1 MSELLLAG
9 IVLLTLT
16 GVAGLVVA
24 GYAWRL
30 RKTPGALPLL
40 ITALAVAE
48 WSLAYVGELLASD
61 LAGKVLWGQLQ
72 YLGITLVS
80 FGWLL
85 LAADLS
91 NRRRWRDPR
100 VMIAL
105 LIIPAVTQVLIWTNS
120 LHGLIWATVA
130 LDTAGSFPALQVTYG
145 PWFWVVWVSAQVQ
158 LLLGTIFL
166 FVRLVRL
173 RKLYRWQVGL
183 LILAALAPWIGNI
196 IYVLRLLP
204 LPNLD
209 LTPFAF
215 GVATLI
221 LAYSIFRYRFL
232 DLRPVARKAVVDGLP
247 DAVLVFDLM
256 GRAAELNPAAEALLR
271 LPPEPLGK
279 PDESVLAYWPEL
291 LTLAREQG
299 THQEVVHLN
308 GADRD
313 PLWLNVT
320 ASDLMDGPDRAGRLL
335 VIQNITARKQIELS
349 LAAARDQ
356 AIEASQLKSQI
367 LAKVSHELRTPL
379 GAILGYAELMQAGTY
394 GKVSEQ
400 QTAVTD
406 RIIHSTHYLTRLV
419 NELLDQAQ
427 LDTGRLRLQVKP
439 TDLKRMLDGVR
450 AQLETQAQAK
460 GLALTFEVDPAL
472 PTMMALDERRAA
484 QILINLGGNAI
495 KFTEIGQVH
504 VSARLSGAD
513 TWTMRVADTGIG
525 IAPEH
530 QAHIFEPF
538 WQADSSLTREFG
550 GYGLGLAIVKQLV
563 DLMHGTIAV
572 DSTPGAGSTF
582 TVTLP
587 LRTIL

>member
-1 MSELLLAG
+1 
-9 IVLLTLT
+9 
-16 GVAGLVVA
+16 
-24 GYAWRL
+24 
-30 RKTPGALPLL
+30 
-40 ITALAVAE
+40 
-48 WSLAYVGELLASD
+48 
-61 LAGKVLWGQLQ
+61 
-72 YLGITLVS
+72 
-80 FGWLL
+80 LL
-85 LAADLS
+85 LAAELS
-91 NRRRWRDPR
+91 NRRRWLDPR

-105 LIIPAVTQVLIWTNS
+105 LIVPAVTQVLIWTNG

-130 LDTAGSFPALQVTYG
+130 LDTAGPFPALQVTYG
-145 PWFWVVWVSAQVQ
+145 PWFWVVWVSAQIQ

-196 IYVLRLLP
+196 TYVLRLLP
-204 LPNLD
+204 IPNLD

-215 GVATLI
+215 GVAALI
-221 LAYSIFRYRFL
+221 VAYSIFRYRFL

-256 GRAAELNPAAEALLR
+256 GRVAELNPAAEALLR
-271 LPPEPLGK
+271 LPPDPFGK
-279 PDESVLAYWPEL
+279 ADEAVLTYCPEL
-291 LTLAREQG
+291 LPIARQQG
-299 THQEVVHLN
+299 SHQEVVHLN
-308 GADRD
+308 GAGRD

-379 GAILGYAELMQAGTY
+379 GAILGYAELMQTGTY
-394 GKVSEQ
+394 GLVSER

-406 RIIHSTHYLTRLV
+406 RIIHSAHYLTRLV

-427 LDTGRLRLQVKP
+427 LDTGRLRLQAKP
-439 TDLKRMLDGVR
+439 TDLRQLLEGVR
-450 AQLETQAQAK
+450 QQLETQAQAK
-460 GLALTFEVDPAL
+460 GLVLTFEIDPAL
-472 PTMMALDERRAA
+472 PVTMVIDGRRVA
-484 QILINLGGNAI
+484 QIVINLGSNAI
-495 KFTEIGQVH
+495 KFTETGRVH
-504 VSARLSGAD
+504 ISARLSGTD
-513 TWTMRVADTGIG
+513 TWTICAADTGIG

-530 QAHIFEPF
+530 KAHIFEPF
-538 WQADSSLTREFG
+538 WQADSGLTRESG
-550 GYGLGLAIVKQLV
+550 GYGLGLAIVRQLV
-563 DLMHGTIAV
+563 DLMHGTVTV
-572 DSTPGAGSTF
+572 DSTPGVGSTF